1 MRILVREFEEAD
13 RQALRD
19 LYVASRNATFTWA
32 PAGSHQASDFDLHTE
47 GERILVA
54 VRGSKVLGFASIWEP
69 DSFVHNLFVHPM
81 ALRKGVGQA
90 LLTSCARYF
99 TKTPTLKCL
108 QANVNAMQFYKA
120 QGWFAIREDVGP
132 EGPYVLMA
140 KATAMRD
147 TGMVG
152 ASTSG
157 MRERSD

>member
-1 MRILVREFEEAD
+1 MHTLVRAFEETD

-54 VRGSKVLGFASIWEP
+54 VRGSTVLGFASIWEP
-69 DSFVHNLFVHPM
+69 DCFVHNLFVHPT
-81 ALRKGVGQA
+81 ALRQGVGQA
-90 LLTSCARYF
+90 LLASCTKYCA
-99 TKTPTLKCL
+99 KTPTLKCL
-108 QANVNAMQFYKA
+108 QANVNAMLFYRA
-120 QGWFAIREDVGP
+120 QGWEGLREDVGP

-147 TGMVG
+147 TGMAA

>member
-54 VRGSKVLGFASIWEP
+54 VRGSTVLGFASIWEP
-69 DSFVHNLFVHPM
+69 DSFVHNLFVHPS
-81 ALRKGVGQA
+81 ALRQGVGQA
-90 LLTSCARYF
+90 LLASCTKYF
-99 TKTPTLKCL
+99 AKTPTLKCL

-120 QGWFAIREDVGP
+120 QGWEAVREDVGP
-132 EGPYVLMA
+132 EGPYILMA
-140 KATAMRD
+140 KATAMQCA
-147 TGMVG
+147 GI
-152 ASTSG
+152 
-157 MRERSD
+157 